1 MYSGTTRTNIK
12 LSQAC
17 RRCLNGQFTPA
28 ILASGPEDAGNAAR
42 GVRSEDSILLPK
54 VYQRSSSNQTIC
66 LGRSAVPSYV
76 ATKSLVDLRMHR
88 NRHFWGSR
96 WPLVQHLAGTCL
108 RKAPVTAAVTTVYH
122 GIAVD
127 MHVSPDIRLPV
138 DNNNIL
144 RLVPAKASGH
154 DTDPNYTPSGNKHEK

>member
-12 LSQAC
+12 LSQPC
-17 RRCLNGQFTPA
+17 RRCLNGQFAPA
-28 ILASGPEDAGNAAR
+28 ILASGPEDAGTAAR
-42 GVRSEDSILLPK
+42 RVRSEDSILLPK

-76 ATKSLVDLRMHR
+76 DTKSLVELRMHR
-88 NRHFWGSR
+88 NRHFWGFKMGDR
-96 WPLVQHLAGTCL
+96 PILAGTCL
-108 RKAPVTAAVTTVYH
+108 RKASVTAAVTTVYH